1 MSKLIDNTHNRF
13 RDNLEK
19 LLQGS
24 DIYFNGNN
32 PWDIRVYNADLYERV
47 LTQGSLGLG
56 EAYMDEWWDCPQ
68 LDELFCKLCSFDME
82 HKLVVIAQTISNKV
96 WSFIANH
103 QSKQLAPEH
112 IKWHYDIGND
122 LYSAMLDDTLAYSC
136 AYWKQANDLH
146 TAQLH
151 KFDLICRKLNLQ
163 KGQHILDIG
172 CGWGGFVKYA
182 AEHYGVEC
190 VGVTLSQEQANLARE
205 VCQNLPIDIRLIDY
219 RELNETFDH
228 IISVGMFEHVGHKN
242 YREYMSVVHRCLNDD
257 GLFLLHTI
265 GSKLSVTTVDKWM
278 GKYIFPGGVLPSIR
292 QIAKSSEGKFIIE
305 DLHNFGADYDKTLIA
320 WFNNFNH
327 NWESIIEN
335 YDHRFFLM
343 WKYYLLSCAGAFR
356 ARDNQLWQIIL
367 SKKGIKGGYCSV
379 R

>member
-1 MSKLIDNTHNRF
+1 
-13 RDNLEK
+13 
-19 LLQGS
+19 
-24 DIYFNGNN
+24 
-32 PWDIRVYNADLYERV
+32 
-47 LTQGSLGLG
+47 
-56 EAYMDEWWDCPQ
+56 
-68 LDELFCKLCSFDME
+68 
-82 HKLVVIAQTISNKV
+82 
-96 WSFIANH
+96 
-103 QSKQLAPEH
+103 
-112 IKWHYDIGND
+112 
-122 LYSAMLDDTLAYSC
+122 
-136 AYWKQANDLH
+136 
-146 TAQLH
+146 
-151 KFDLICRKLNLQ
+151 
-163 KGQHILDIG
+163 
-172 CGWGGFVKYA
+172 
-182 AEHYGVEC
+182 
-190 VGVTLSQEQANLARE
+190 VTLLQEQANLARE